1 MQMKMPEKTIQTK
14 SAESAK
20 NLRKCYTTPKLT
32 VLGKLERLT
41 AGSGAVVKP
50 VCIGM

>member
-1 MQMKMPEKTIQTK
+1 MQMKMPEKTMQTK
-14 SAESAK
+14 VAESVK
-20 NLRKCYTTPKLT
+20 NLRKRYTTPKLT

-41 AGSGAVVKP
+41 AGSGVVVKH